1 MKTAEKIIVRIQ
13 KIVNG
18 IIGLFLAV
26 MMCVILLQTF
36 TRYVIFY
43 SLPWS
48 EELSRYLFIGM
59 ICLGVNIGVAKDLM
73 IRIDAIDTKLNE
85 VQKKLFSVGYLV
97 LELITSI
104 FLFISTFDMIR
115 IGRMQRSAAMRIP
128 MHYMYM
134 VFSVGYFL
142 AILAIL
148 LKLYQTVQEIRTNKE
163 GS

>member
-1 MKTAEKIIVRIQ
+1 MKAIENIIVGIQ

-59 ICLGVNIGVAKDLM
+59 ICLGVNIGVSKDLM

-85 VQKKLFSVGYLV
+85 AQKKLFSVGYLI

-115 IGRMQRSAAMRIP
+115 IGRLQRSAAMRIP

-134 VFSVGYFL
+134 VFAIGYVL

-148 LKLYQTVQEIRTNKE
+148 LKLVQTVREIRGGK
-163 GS
+163 GGA

>member
-1 MKTAEKIIVRIQ
+1 MKTFEKIIVGIQ
-13 KIVNG
+13 KVVSG

-85 VQKKLFSVGYLV
+85 MQKKWFSVGYLI
-97 LELITSI
+97 LELITSV
-104 FLFISTFDMIR
+104 FLFISTFDMVR
-115 IGRMQRSAAMRIP
+115 IGKFQRSAAMRIP
-128 MHYMYM
+128 MHYMYL
-134 VFSVGYFL
+134 VFTVGYFL

-148 LKLYQTVQEIRTNKE
+148 LKLYQTVQDIRNEKE

>member
-1 MKTAEKIIVRIQ
+1 
-13 KIVNG
+13 
-18 IIGLFLAV
+18 

-59 ICLGVNIGVAKDLM
+59 ICLGVNIGVSKDLM

-85 VQKKLFSVGYLV
+85 AQKRWFSVGYLV
-97 LELITSI
+97 LELFTSI
-104 FLFISTFDMIR
+104 FLFISTFDMVR
-115 IGRMQRSAAMRIP
+115 IGKLQRSAAMRIP
-128 MHYMYM
+128 MNYMYL
-134 VFSVGYFL
+134 VFTVGYFL

-148 LKLYQTVQEIRTNKE
+148 LKLYQTVQVIRNQKE